1 VYAPEHNVGR
11 LAGDHARARRR
22 AQGWEARGVAG
33 QLDLVETNFVQVD
46 VAALGLSAA
55 DASARLADGGVG
67 LSATVKPG
75 VLRAVTHLDI
85 DDDDVERAL
94 ELVPR
99 AFEALARA

>member
-1 VYAPEHNVGR
+1 
-11 LAGDHARARRR
+11 
-22 AQGWEARGVAG
+22 VAVE
-33 QLDLVETNFVQVD
+33 LELVETNFVQVD
-46 VAALGLSAA
+46 VAGLGLSSA
-55 DASARLADGGVG
+55 DAIARLADAGVG

-99 AFEALARA
+99 ALEALARA